1 MKSIKSR
8 RNQHYHSQR
17 SVRSNVDNG
26 IYHHYNG
33 GSPMMAN
40 GHHQY
45 SPSQFQA
52 MPPTTNHSK
61 QVRPAS
67 SFYEYETINPN
78 GFYRKIEEQYNQIHI
93 NNKIIN
99 GSSSVRIGQGSSRAP
114 IPDMS
119 GKQTQGRPSGPPFI
133 TQVRTFLINNISV
146 KLNLNF

>member
-1 MKSIKSR
+1 M
-8 RNQHYHSQR
+8 
-17 SVRSNVDNG
+17 
-26 IYHHYNG
+26 
-33 GSPMMAN
+33 PN

-52 MPPTTNHSK
+52 MPTTTNHSK
-61 QVRPAS
+61 QIRPAS

-78 GFYRKIEEQYNQIHI
+78 GLYRKIVEEQYNQIHI

-99 GSSSVRIGQGSSRAP
+99 GSSSVRVGQGSSRAP

-119 GKQTQGRPSGPPFI
+119 GKQPQGRSGPPFI